1 MFNKFICSLFGH
13 NWEIREL
20 FYRKESN
27 PIKRSSILN
36 RKGGKKRTLFPNSY
50 KIKTE
55 KCWYCK
61 RCGKIIKYKNNE
73 KLKRS

>member
-1 MFNKFICSLFGH
+1 MFNEFICSLFGH

-20 FYRKESN
+20 SYRKESN

-50 KIKTE
+50 RIKTE
-55 KCWYCK
+55 KC
-61 RCGKIIKYKNNE
+61 
-73 KLKRS
+73 

>member
-1 MFNKFICSLFGH
+1 MFNEFICSLFGH
-13 NWEIREL
+13 NWEISEL

-50 KIKTE
+50 RIKTE
-55 KCWYCK
+55 KVRYCK

-73 KLKRS
+73 KPKRR